1 MKHYLLIGLLVLSF
15 NANAIDCVLIMAHKD
30 TMPVVIVADG
40 SIVTADL
47 QHSDE
52 QHHHHAQEE
61 DHEHG
66 EDCEQC
72 SACLAHCLGAVINNM
87 SSIDFFPRLT
97 FESAYSLWASLRTFS
112 RLLRPPQSLLIG

>member
-1 MKHYLLIGLLVLSF
+1 MKYYLLIGLLVLSF
-15 NANAIDCVLIMAHKD
+15 NANAVDCVLIMAHKD

-72 SACLAHCLGAVINNM
+72 INNM

-97 FESAYSLWASLRTFS
+97 FESEYSLWASHRTFS